1 MESQITTQLEQ
12 MKEDWNRRAIENACW
27 YINTLRLD
35 QTEEEFDRTGAE
47 GVAQWILPEL
57 ELLTQHADPRN
68 LRFLEIGCGI
78 GRMTRHLAAI
88 FGEIHST
95 DVSGEMIARARTRL
109 ADLPNVHLN
118 ETSGADVGPLP
129 DDYFDIVYSIFVFQ
143 HVPSKEAIRSTLV
156 DAWRVLKPGGLLRF
170 QTNGV
175 TDEKFLAAS
184 KNTWVGETFPEAEV
198 RQLARQLGARVVS
211 IYGADTLYCF
221 STLRK
226 PRRDELPDPH
236 PQPLIEYHGRAD
248 DPGITAIPA
257 AGNDAWLS
265 LVVAGFDPD
274 RADTNEIR
282 VEIDGQR
289 VVPRYAGQI
298 RPHYARPLPP
308 HAAQMLYV
316 EAAIPPGIT
325 PGPRPVRLLIDAET
339 ASPAILVTIV
349 APLPTVPTIISFRNL
364 VDFGTDIEVTG
375 PKSAITICVV
385 GLDQTAS
392 PDNVRLRVGGRELR
406 PDYVGFDPNFAGYK
420 VDLKL
425 PVMGP
430 EAEGPAE
437 AQDTGSLAP
446 GPASFE
452 LVFKGVASTPL
463 PIDLQRQSS
472 DGPEY

>member
-1 MESQITTQLEQ
+1 MESQTTSQLEQ
-12 MKEDWNRRAIENACW
+12 MKEDWNRRAVENACW

-57 ELLTQHADPRN
+57 ELLTQHADPRT

-95 DVSGEMIARARTRL
+95 DVSGEMISRARKRL
-109 ADLPNVHLN
+109 ADLPNVHLY

-175 TDEKFLAAS
+175 TAENFLSAE
-184 KNTWVGETFPEAEV
+184 KNTWVGETFAEAEV

-226 PRRDELPDPH
+226 PRTGETPDPH
-236 PQPLIEYHGRAD
+236 PRPTIEYLGRAD
-248 DPGITAIPA
+248 DPDIADIPA

-265 LVVAGFDPD
+265 LVVAGFDPEL
-274 RADTNEIR
+274 ADTNVIR
-282 VEIDGQR
+282 VEIDGQL

-298 RPHYARPLPP
+298 RPHFARRLPSR
-308 HAAQMLYV
+308 AGLMLYV
-316 EAAIPPGIT
+316 EAGIPPGIA
-325 PGPRPVRLLIDAET
+325 PGLRPVRLIIDEQT
-339 ASPAILVTIV
+339 ASPAILVTVV
-349 APLPTVPTIISFRNL
+349 APLPTVTTIISFRNL

-375 PKSAITICVV
+375 PKSAITLCVV

-392 PDNVRLRVGGRELR
+392 TDNVRLRVAGMELR
-406 PDYVGFDPNFAGYK
+406 PDYVGYDANFAGYK
-420 VDLKL
+420 VDLQL
-425 PVMGP
+425 PQG
-430 EAEGPAE
+430 G
-437 AQDTGSLAP
+437 DRLAP
-446 GPASFE
+446 GPTSFE

-463 PIDLQRQSS
+463 LIDLQQSA
-472 DGPEY
+472 